1 MHKVFNILMFL
12 LIIFFA
18 FNVFKYYLSNNNIK
32 NKIFNRSNFEK
43 ILKDQ
48 KNDLPIL
55 ANDTNNV
62 IEFNDSFNIEIK
74 NDKNRSFWKL
84 LKFK

>member
-1 MHKVFNILMFL
+1 MYKVLNIFMLL
-12 LIIFFA
+12 LIIFFT
-18 FNVFKYYLSNNNIK
+18 FNVFKYYLSNNNTK

-43 ILKDQ
+43 KLKDQ
-48 KNDLPIL
+48 KKDLPIL
-55 ANDTNNV
+55 TNDTDNV
-62 IEFNDSFNIEIK
+62 IEFNDSFNIEIE

>member
-32 NKIFNRSNFEK
+32 NKIFNRSNFKK

-55 ANDTNNV
+55 TNDTNNV